1 MSHSRNSRAI
11 RDLRDSEPTQ
21 DDRDREANAII
32 RDLADRD
39 DGSHVRATIDRD
51 VTGRVRID
59 SMDARLAE
67 IVAEHDAAS
76 TPLYTEFAPAP
87 HRLAPGDIVYSLD
100 DYRHGRAVTL
110 VDLPSLP
117 DREPSWGRV
126 LRMGIVD
133 VLAEVL

>member
-11 RDLRDSEPTQ
+11 RDLRDSQPTQ
-21 DDRDREANAII
+21 AEMDREANAII
-32 RDLADRD
+32 SELADRD
-39 DGSHVRATIDRD
+39 DGAHVRATIDRD
-51 VTGRVRID
+51 VTGLVRID
-59 SMDARLAE
+59 SMGARLAE

-76 TPLYTEFAPAP
+76 TPLYPEFATEPP
-87 HRLAPGDIVYSLD
+87 RLAHGDIVYSLD
-100 DYRHGRAVTL
+100 DYRHGLDVTR

>member
-1 MSHSRNSRAI
+1 MSHSRNSRAL

-21 DDRDREANAII
+21 DEMDREANAII
-32 RDLADRD
+32 SELADRD
-39 DGSHVRATIDRD
+39 DGAHVRATIDRD

-59 SMDARLAE
+59 SMEARLAE

-76 TPLYTEFAPAP
+76 QPLYPEFAPEP
-87 HRLAPGDIVYSLD
+87 HRLAHGDIVYSLD
-100 DYRHGRAVTL
+100 EYRHGLDVTRIY
-110 VDLPSLP
+110 LPSLP

-133 VLAEVL
+133 AIKEVL